1 MGRRAIRMKIEHI
14 GIAVKNL
21 EESVT
26 LWTGMLNL
34 KARGIEEIKE
44 RGVKLA
50 HLELEDGPSVELVA
64 PCGED
69 SPLEKFLEE
78 KGEGIHHFCI
88 EVEDIEAAVAKLQE
102 KGIQFVHD
110 EPQKGAEGSLITFI
124 HPRNFN
130 GVLIELKEVKSKT

>member
-1 MGRRAIRMKIEHI
+1 MKIEHI

-21 EESVT
+21 DESVA
-26 LWTGMLNL
+26 LWTEMLGL
-34 KARGIEEIKE
+34 KVRGIEEIEE

-50 HLELEDGPSVELVA
+50 HLELEGGPSVELVT

-69 SPLEKFLEE
+69 SPLEKFLKD

-88 EVEDIEAAVAKLQE
+88 EVGDIEAAIGKLKE
-102 KGIQFVHD
+102 KGIQLVHD
-110 EPQKGAEGSLITFI
+110 EPQKGAEGSLIAFI

-130 GVLIELKEVKSKT
+130 GVMIELKEVKPLP